1 MDLRIVAALS
11 ATAVAVPLAAG
22 PAAADPVLNGEFA
35 VGGVDSNSQISP
47 GPDGNMWVT
56 LAAPSTNDYARIA
69 PDGTVT
75 EYDAPGLTSPVGITG
90 GPDGKMWVTYAGGV
104 ASFTTAAPTVVAKT
118 AIADITSARAI
129 TTGPDGNLWT
139 ADTKVIRIPPAN
151 PAGFT
156 AFGATGLVSA
166 RWIAAGTDGNLWVAD
181 FGGNQVVRV
190 TPAGAGT
197 TFAIGGG
204 SQGIAGGPN
213 GQVAFSQQ
221 GNAPTY
227 VGRLTPPGPVEQTA
241 AAGADPFGVAF
252 GSDGAYWIA
261 QFQNNNLLRLTPDGQ
276 TSTLALPNLSGPRH
290 LSTGPGN
297 TLWVT
302 LDTTDKI
309 ARITGVTAPA
319 PGPTPTPTPS
329 PGTNPDTKITKA
341 PKKVV
346 RTKKARAKA
355 KVRFTG
361 TDGATFQCKVVRKPK
376 KRASV
381 TWRTCTSP
389 KTLRLRKGKY
399 TFLVRAVTATGRDA
413 SPAKAKFRVKRR

>member
-1 MDLRIVAALS
+1 MDLRIVTALTAA
-11 ATAVAVPLAAG
+11 AVALPLTAG
-22 PAAADPVLNGEFA
+22 PASADPVLNGEFT

-56 LAAPSTNDYARIA
+56 LAAPSTNDYAKIA

-104 ASFTTAAPTVVAKT
+104 ASFTTAAPTVVTKT

-139 ADTKVIRIPPAN
+139 ADAKVIRIPPAN

-156 AFGATGLVSA
+156 PFAATGLVSA
-166 RWIAAGTDGNLWVAD
+166 RWITSGTDGNLWVAD

-197 TFAIGGG
+197 TFPIGGG
-204 SQGIAGGPN
+204 SQGIAAGPN

-221 GNAPTY
+221 GSAPTY
-227 VGRLTPPGPVEQTA
+227 VGRLTPPGPVQHTA

-276 TSTLALPNLSGPRH
+276 TSTLTLPNLSGPRH
-290 LSTGPGN
+290 LSAGPGD

-302 LDTTDKI
+302 LDNTDKI
-309 ARITGVTAPA
+309 ARITGVSAPS
-319 PGPTPTPTPS
+319 PNPTPT
-329 PGTNPDTKITKA
+329 PGTNPDTKIKKA
-341 PKKVV
+341 PKNVV
-346 RTKKARAKA
+346 RTQKARAKV

-361 TDGATFQCKVVRKPK
+361 TAGATFQCKVVRKPTK
-376 KRASV
+376 KASV
-381 TWRTCTSP
+381 KWRKCTSP
-389 KTLRLRKGKY
+389 KTYRLRKGKY
-399 TFLVRAVTATGRDA
+399 TFLVRAVIATARDT
-413 SPAKAKFRVKRR
+413 SPAKAKFRVVRR